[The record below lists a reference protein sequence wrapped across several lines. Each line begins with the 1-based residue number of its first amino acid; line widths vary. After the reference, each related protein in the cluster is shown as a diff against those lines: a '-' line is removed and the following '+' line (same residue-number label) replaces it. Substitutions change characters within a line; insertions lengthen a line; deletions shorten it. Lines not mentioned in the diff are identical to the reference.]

1 MKIDLDSDQHPRSQ
15 VPMSSSSPKYTN
27 WSGKPPPPRGSIA
40 CVSPMMREQVLVSE
54 TGPEHHIYMETPRT
68 PNTQTLIKTHNESHH
83 HLLSMNT
90 PAHRTGQGNC
100 SFNEP
105 PTTSTCHQQYYSQSA
120 IPAQI
125 TYHHPSHPRLD
136 HDEPENSVQIK
147 EQFVLG
153 EETNSHEFL
162 PICDLMFGAV
172 SLIAYFADI
181 VFDLIIIDKES
192 DTNWFLPMIFLV
204 IFSSIFSQY
213 FSFRWYIDYENPI
226 SPSTS
231 LHPGKAS
238 GKSNW
243 SSPEL
248 IGVVITHFF
257 QSGILWRYFRLF
269 VPVNLMTVKHE
280 VGNLCMLR
288 MIHAFLQSAPMA
300 LIQVSDLE
308 LSTYFP
314 CIKM

>member
-1 MKIDLDSDQHPRSQ
+1 MDLDPDQHPQ
-15 VPMSSSSPKYTN
+15 APMSSSSPKYTN

-40 CVSPMMREQVLVSE
+40 CVSPMKREQAVPE
-54 TGPEHHIYMETPRT
+54 IGPENHIYMETPRT

-83 HLLSMNT
+83 LLSIN
-90 PAHRTGQGNC
+90 AHGAGQGNC
-100 SFNEP
+100 SFIEP
-105 PTTSTCHQQYYSQSA
+105 STSTCHRQYYSHNVVPVQ
-120 IPAQI
+120 
-125 TYHHPSHPRLD
+125 TTHHPSHPCHL
-136 HDEPENSVQIK
+136 HELENDSVQVK
-147 EQFVLG
+147 EQFVMS

-181 VFDLIIIDKES
+181 VFDLIIIDKMS
-192 DTNWFLPMIFLV
+192 DTNWFLPMIFFV
-204 IFSSIFSQY
+204 IFSSICSQY
-213 FSFRWYIDYENPI
+213 FSFRWYIEYENPI
-226 SPSTS
+226 SS
-231 LHPGKAS
+231 HPEKIITDN
-238 GKSNW
+238 NW

-248 IGVVITHFF
+248 IGVVMTHFF

-308 LSTYFP
+308 LPFTGE
-314 CIKM
+314 